1 MWYAFYVA
9 WARTDGNDRLSWAA
23 RPLCPLDLVV
33 RSPRNAESFKDWG
46 FGFMSSVIDRSS
58 SRIKPE
64 KIEQAVIRFAG
75 DSGDGMQ
82 ITGSQFTNTVALYG
96 NDIATFPDFPAEI
109 RAPAG
114 TLPGVSGYQLHF
126 ASSDVYTPGDAV
138 DVLIA
143 MNPAALKVNIADLKP
158 NGILIVNSDSFGEN
172 DLRKAQLT
180 ANPLEDHS
188 LDKYRLFSVELE
200 RLTRVSL
207 EHLGLDAK
215 SMDRC
220 KNFFAL
226 GMCYWLYNRS
236 TESTV
241 RWIEDKFKNKPLLV
255 EANKL
260 AMKAGYSYCEA
271 TEAFQIS
278 YEIPP
283 AQLAPGSYRN
293 MSGNQA
299 LALGFVTASQ
309 KSGLR
314 LFQGSY
320 PITPASDI
328 LHELAQYKDFGVMTF
343 QAEDEIAA
351 VTSTIGAAYAGALGL
366 TTTSGPGM
374 ALKTEAIGLAI
385 AVEIPLVICDIQR
398 GGPSTGLPT
407 KTEQADLLQA
417 LFGRNSEAPVPVIA
431 PATPS
436 DCFWAAIEAS
446 RIAVKYMVP
455 VILLSDGYL
464 ANGAEPWRIP
474 DLAEIPEIPVQFAT
488 EPNSPGG
495 YLPYKRNPDTL
506 ARPWAVPG
514 TPGLEH
520 RIGGLEK
527 QDVTGNINYE
537 PLNHE
542 NMVRIRAAKVA
553 AIAQDIPEAVPS
565 GDPKGDLLIIAWG
578 STHGAITAAVNAQRA
593 EGRKIGHVHLRHLNP
608 LPSNLGDVIK
618 RYKHVLVPEL
628 NMGQLLWIL
637 RAKFLVDAVGLN
649 KIQGRPFKQAEL
661 EQKIEEMLGVD

>member
-1 MWYAFYVA
+1 MSTL
-9 WARTDGNDRLSWAA
+9 TDI
-23 RPLCPLDLVV
+23 PLPKAK
-33 RSPRNAESFKDWG
+33 PEI
-46 FGFMSSVIDRSS
+46 IDR
-58 SRIKPE
+58 
-64 KIEQAVIRFAG
+64 AVIRFAG

-96 NDIATFPDFPAEI
+96 NDIATFPDYPAEI

-114 TLPGVSGYQLHF
+114 TIPGVSGFQLHF
-126 ASSDVYTPGDAV
+126 SSTDIYTPGDAI

-143 MNPAALKVNIADLKP
+143 MNPAALKTNLADLKA
-158 NGILIVNSDSFGEN
+158 NGILIVNSDSFTEN
-172 DLRKAQLT
+172 DLRKAQMT
-180 ANPLEDHS
+180 VNPLEDHS
-188 LDKYRLFSVELE
+188 LDKFRLFSVELE
-200 RLTRVSL
+200 RLTRRSL

-236 TESTV
+236 TDSTV

-271 TEAFQIS
+271 TEAFQIT

-283 AQLAPGSYRN
+283 AQLTPGLYRSL
-293 MSGNQA
+293 SGNQA
-299 LALGFVTASQ
+299 LALGFVTAAK
-309 KSGLR
+309 KSGLT

-328 LHELAQYKDFGVMTF
+328 LHELSQYKDFGVMTF

-351 VTSTIGAAYAGALGL
+351 ITSAIGAAYAGALAI

-374 ALKTEAIGLAI
+374 ALKTEALGLAV
-385 AVEIPLVICDIQR
+385 AVEIPLIVCNIQR

-417 LFGRNSEAPVPVIA
+417 LFGRNSEAPIPVLA
-431 PATPS
+431 ASTPS
-436 DCFWAAIEAS
+436 DCFWVAIEAA
-446 RIAVKYMVP
+446 RIAIKYMVP
-455 VILLSDGYL
+455 VIILSDGYL

-474 DLAEIPEIPVQFAT
+474 DLSDIPEIPVHFAT
-488 EPNSPGG
+488 EPNSPNGF
-495 YLPYKRNPDTL
+495 LPYKRDPQTL
-506 ARPWAVPG
+506 ARPWAIPG
-514 TPGLEH
+514 TAGLEH

-542 NMVRIRAAKVA
+542 NMVRIRAAKIAV
-553 AIAQDIPEAVPS
+553 IAQDIPNLLPA
-565 GDPKGDLLIIAWG
+565 GDPEGDLLIVAWG
-578 STHGAITAAVNAQRA
+578 STHGSITAALKSQRA
-593 EGRKIGHVHLRHLNP
+593 KGRKIGHLHLRHLNP
-608 LPSNLGDVIK
+608 LPSNLGEIIK
-618 RYKHVLVPEL
+618 RYKKVLVPEL
-628 NMGQLLWIL
+628 NMGQLLWLL
-637 RAKFLVDAVGLN
+637 RAKFLVDAIGLN
-649 KIQGRPFKQAEL
+649 KIQGRPFKQLEV
-661 EQKIEEMLGVD
+661 EQKIEEVLGV

>member
-1 MWYAFYVA
+1 MSLVTEVPLSK
-9 WARTDGNDRLSWAA
+9 ARREV
-23 RPLCPLDLVV
+23 LD
-33 RSPRNAESFKDWG
+33 
-46 FGFMSSVIDRSS
+46 
-58 SRIKPE
+58 
-64 KIEQAVIRFAG
+64 QAVIRFAG

-82 ITGSQFTNTVALYG
+82 ITGSQFTNTAALYG
-96 NDIATFPDFPAEI
+96 NDIATFPDYPAEI

-114 TLPGVSGYQLHF
+114 TIPGVSGFQLHF
-126 ASSDVYTPGDAV
+126 SSNEIYTPGDAI

-143 MNPAALKVNIADLKP
+143 MNAAALKVNLPDLKP
-158 NGILIVNSDSFGEN
+158 NGILIVNSDSFQET
-172 DLRKAQLT
+172 DLRKAQVSS
-180 ANPLEDHS
+180 NPLEDHS

-200 RLTRVSL
+200 RLTRRAL

-236 TESTV
+236 TEPTV
-241 RWIEDKFKNKPLLV
+241 RWIETKFKSKPLLL
-255 EANKL
+255 EANLL

-283 AQLAPGSYRN
+283 AQLSPGLYRS

-309 KSGLR
+309 KSGLT
-314 LFQGSY
+314 LYQGSY

-328 LHELAQYKDFGVMTF
+328 LHELSQYKDFGVMTF

-351 VTSTIGAAYAGALGL
+351 ITSSIGAAYAGALAI

-374 ALKTEAIGLAI
+374 ALKTEALGLAV
-385 AVEIPLVICDIQR
+385 AVEIPLIICDIQR

-417 LFGRNSEAPVPVIA
+417 LFGRNSEAPIPVLA
-431 PATPS
+431 ASTPS
-436 DCFWAAIEAS
+436 DCFWVAIEACA
-446 RIAVKYMVP
+446 IAIKYMVP
-455 VILLSDGYL
+455 VIILSDGYL

-474 DLAEIPEIPVQFAT
+474 SVEEIPEMRVKFAT
-488 EPNSPGG
+488 DPVGF
-495 YLPYKRNPDTL
+495 LPYKRNPETL

-553 AIAQDIPEAVPS
+553 GIVQDIPPLIPE
-565 GDPKGDLLIIAWG
+565 GDPEGDLLIVAWG
-578 STHGAITAAVNAQRA
+578 STAGAITAAVKAQRA
-593 EGRKIGHVHLRHLNP
+593 QGRKIGHIHLRHLNP
-608 LPSNLGDVIK
+608 MAPNLGEILK
-618 RYKHVLVPEL
+618 RYKQILVPEL
-628 NMGQLLWIL
+628 NTGQLLWLL

-649 KIQGRPFKQAEL
+649 KIQGRPFKQSEL
-661 EQKIEEMLGVD
+661 EQKIEEMLDIS

>member
-1 MWYAFYVA
+1 
-9 WARTDGNDRLSWAA
+9 
-23 RPLCPLDLVV
+23 
-33 RSPRNAESFKDWG
+33 
-46 FGFMSSVIDRSS
+46 MSTLMDVPAGKTKR
-58 SRIKPE
+58 E
-64 KIEQAVIRFAG
+64 VIEQAVIRFAG

-96 NDIATFPDFPAEI
+96 NDIATFPDYPAEI

-114 TLPGVSGYQLHF
+114 TEPGVSGFQLNF
-126 ASSDVYTPGDAV
+126 SSAEVHTPGDAI

-143 MNPAALKVNIADLKP
+143 MNPAALKVNIGDLKA
-158 NGILIVNSDSFGEN
+158 NGILIVNSDSFKEG
-172 DLRKAQLT
+172 DLRKARLT
-180 ANPLEDHS
+180 TNPLEDHS
-188 LDKYRLFSVELE
+188 LDKFRVFPVELQ
-200 RLTRVSL
+200 RLTRSAL
-207 EHLGLDAK
+207 QHLGLDAK
-215 SMDRC
+215 AMDRC

-236 TESTV
+236 TDPTV
-241 RWIEDKFKNKPLLV
+241 RWIEDKFKKKPLLA

-283 AQLAPGSYRN
+283 AQLSPGSYRN
-293 MSGNQA
+293 LSGNQA
-299 LALGFVTASQ
+299 LALGFVTAAK

-314 LFQGSY
+314 LFLGSY

-328 LHELAQYKDFGVMTF
+328 LHELSHYKNFDVLTF

-351 VTSTIGAAYAGALGL
+351 ITSSIGASYAGALAL

-374 ALKTEAIGLAI
+374 ALKTEALGLA
-385 AVEIPLVICDIQR
+385 VMTELPLVICDIQR

-417 LFGRNSEAPVPVIA
+417 MFGRNSEAPIPVLA
-431 PATPS
+431 PSTPG
-436 DCFWAAIEAS
+436 DCFWVAVEAC
-446 RIAVKYMVP
+446 RIALKYMVP
-455 VILLSDGYL
+455 VIILSDGYL

-474 DLAEIPEIPVQFAT
+474 KEEEIPEIPVKFAT
-488 EPNSPGG
+488 DPEGFM
-495 YLPYKRNPDTL
+495 PYKRNPDTL

-514 TPGLEH
+514 TKGLEH

-527 QDVTGNINYE
+527 QDVSGNINYE

-542 NMVRIRAAKVA
+542 NMVRIRAAKID
-553 AIAQDIPEAVPS
+553 AIVQDIPNVLPA
-565 GDPKGDLLIIAWG
+565 GDPEGDLLIVSWG
-578 STHGAITAAVNAQRA
+578 STYGAITQSVKSQRA
-593 EGRKIGHVHLRHLNP
+593 KGRKIGHLHLRHLNP
-608 LPSNLGDVIK
+608 LPANVGDILK
-618 RYKHVLVPEL
+618 RYKKVLVAEL
-628 NMGQLLWIL
+628 NMGQLRWML
-637 RAKFLVDAVGLN
+637 RAKYLVDAAGLN

-661 EQKIEEMLGVD
+661 DQKIEEMLGL

>member
-1 MWYAFYVA
+1 MDVPAGKA
-9 WARTDGNDRLSWAA
+9 KR
-23 RPLCPLDLVV
+23 
-33 RSPRNAESFKDWG
+33 EI
-46 FGFMSSVIDRSS
+46 ID
-58 SRIKPE
+58 
-64 KIEQAVIRFAG
+64 QAVIRFAG

-96 NDIATFPDFPAEI
+96 NDIATFPDYPAEI

-114 TLPGVSGYQLHF
+114 TEPGVSGFQLNF
-126 ASSDVYTPGDAV
+126 SSAEVHTPGDAI

-143 MNPAALKVNIADLKP
+143 MNPAALKVNVGDLKA
-158 NGILIVNSDSFGEN
+158 NGILIVNSDSFKEG
-172 DLRKAQLT
+172 DLRKARLT
-180 ANPLEDHS
+180 TNPLEDHS
-188 LDKYRLFSVELE
+188 LDKFRVFPVELQ
-200 RLTRVSL
+200 RLTRSSL
-207 EHLGLDAK
+207 QHLGLDAK
-215 SMDRC
+215 AMDRC

-236 TESTV
+236 TDPTV
-241 RWIEDKFKNKPLLV
+241 RWIEDKFKKKPLLA

-283 AQLAPGSYRN
+283 AQLSPGSYRN
-293 MSGNQA
+293 LSGNQA
-299 LALGFVTASQ
+299 LALGFVTAAK

-314 LFQGSY
+314 LFLGSY

-328 LHELAQYKDFGVMTF
+328 LHELSQYKNFDVLTF

-351 VTSTIGAAYAGALGL
+351 ITSSIGASYAGALAL

-374 ALKTEAIGLAI
+374 ALKTEALGLAVM
-385 AVEIPLVICDIQR
+385 VELPLVICDIQR

-417 LFGRNSEAPVPVIA
+417 MFGRNSEAPIPVLA
-431 PATPS
+431 AATPG
-436 DCFWAAIEAS
+436 DCFWVAVEAC
-446 RIAVKYMVP
+446 RIALKYMVP
-455 VILLSDGYL
+455 VIILSDGYL

-474 DLAEIPEIPVQFAT
+474 TEEEIPTIPVKFAT
-488 EPNSPGG
+488 DPEGFM
-495 YLPYKRNPDTL
+495 PYKRNPETL

-514 TPGLEH
+514 TKGLEH

-527 QDVTGNINYE
+527 QDVSGNINYE

-542 NMVRIRAAKVA
+542 NMVRIRAAKID
-553 AIAQDIPEAVPS
+553 AIVQDIPNVLPA
-565 GDPKGDLLIIAWG
+565 GDPEGDLLIVSWG
-578 STHGAITAAVNAQRA
+578 STYGSITQSVKSQRA
-593 EGRKIGHVHLRHLNP
+593 KGRKIGHLHLRHLNP
-608 LPSNLGDVIK
+608 LPANVGDVLK
-618 RYKHVLVPEL
+618 RYKKVLVAEL
-628 NMGQLLWIL
+628 NMGQLRWML
-637 RAKFLVDAVGLN
+637 RAKYLVDAAGLN

-661 EQKIEEMLGVD
+661 DQKIEQMLGL